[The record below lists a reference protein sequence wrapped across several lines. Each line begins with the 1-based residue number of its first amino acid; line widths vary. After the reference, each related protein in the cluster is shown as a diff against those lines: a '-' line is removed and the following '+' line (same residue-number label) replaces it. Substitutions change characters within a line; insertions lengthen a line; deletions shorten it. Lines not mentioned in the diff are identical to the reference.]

1 MNKSPRLAHA
11 SFIITGD
18 RVVPDFWTSYFGV
31 QPDIAVKKGDAIRRR
46 RGTIT
51 AHRRT
56 GVWSVSSESAVA
68 SDQLSP
74 HLRYLKSSLGLPRED
89 LRTLVEQAGAKMR
102 FFCFWVNESGDRI
115 PDVPAD
121 IQSMMDALGGTIEI
135 DEYQ

>member
-18 RVVPDFWTSYFGV
+18 GVVPDFWTSYFGV
-31 QPDIAVKKGDAIRRR
+31 QPAIAVRKGDPIRRA
-46 RGTIT
+46 RGTVT
-51 AHRRT
+51 AQRRT
-56 GVWSVSSESAVA
+56 GVWGVSSESAVA

-74 HLRYLKSSLGLPRED
+74 HLRYLKSSLGLPRAD
-89 LRTLVEQAGAKMR
+89 LRALVEQAGAKMR
-102 FFCFWVNESGDRI
+102 FFCFWVNDSGDRI
-115 PDVPAD
+115 PDVPPD